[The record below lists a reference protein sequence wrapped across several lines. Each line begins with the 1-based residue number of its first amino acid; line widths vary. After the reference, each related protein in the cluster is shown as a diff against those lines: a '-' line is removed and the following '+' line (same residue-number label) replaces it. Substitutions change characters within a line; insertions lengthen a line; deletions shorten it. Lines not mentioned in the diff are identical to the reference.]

1 MRVPVSWLREYA
13 PIPEP
18 YDALEVGRRLTL
30 AGLEVEAVEQVGHDV
45 HGVITAQVM
54 AVEELTE
61 FKKPIR
67 YCRVATSDAELT
79 ADPETLTGV
88 ICGATNF
95 SVGDRVAFATVGAVL
110 PGGFEITAAKKYGR
124 VSEGMICAVDELG
137 IGEDHTGILVLAPD
151 TPLGVDFTAYARLRD
166 DVLEITVTPDRGYAV
181 SIRGVAREL
190 ASAYQVP
197 YTDPALTFVP
207 GEDDPGLAAEAGVE
221 DLARAGDPDAR
232 AGGLRAGAG
241 PWPAAIADPTAC
253 DRFVL
258 REVRGFAPA
267 ARTPLWMQVRL
278 ARSGMR
284 SVSLAV
290 DVTNYLMLELG
301 QPLHAF
307 DRAKLNGPIVVRRA
321 RPGETL
327 TTLDHVT
334 RTLYE
339 SDILITD
346 DSGPISMAGTMG
358 GLATEIDDDS
368 TDIVIEGAH
377 FSDTGTAKM
386 SRRHRLH
393 SEASY
398 RFERGTDRELPLR
411 ATARAA
417 ALLADLGGATVVPGV
432 THAQVPVTPVTIQV
446 AADYPDRVAGVVYGM
461 DTVVARLQEVG
472 CEVRS
477 TPASAPPT
485 IAPWRA
491 KKAPAAP
498 VSQEHEHGQR
508 DRQHMVLLVTPP
520 SWRPDL
526 TDAADL
532 AEEVIRLEGYGNI
545 PVRTPRATAGQGL
558 TERQKSLRA
567 IARTLGA
574 AGFVEVHCD
583 PFAPATE
590 ADSLMLAPEDP
601 RRPAVKVANPL
612 SEDQPRLRTTLLPGL
627 FRTLVRNIGRGFP
640 DTALFET
647 GLVFLPRPGA
657 PGVAPILATDRG
669 PTEAELATL
678 AAALPDQPQRVG
690 GVLAG
695 HRELAGWW
703 GPGRPET
710 WADAIEAARSV
721 GAVNHLTFEVRAA
734 AEAPWHPGRCAAL
747 YVRTATDSRARGGED
762 REWLA
767 GHAGELHPRVI
778 AAYGLPS
785 RTCAFELDLAVLAAA
800 AEAAEPVRGPALS
813 AYPVATQDVALVV
826 SQEVPAAEV
835 VAALAAGAGE
845 LLEDVRLFDV
855 YTGAQLGEGRKSLAY
870 TLRLRAPD
878 RTLTAAEA
886 TAVRDAAVAE
896 AARRTGAVLRLSGS
910 DAHLVKVTVARR
922 VVGHDRRV
930 EAGNRFGCA
939 GETPLVP
946 CFAHAVFR
954 AFR

>member
-18 YDALEVGRRLTL
+18 YDALEIGRRLTE

-45 HGVITAQVM
+45 HGVITAQVITI
-54 AVEELTE
+54 EELTG

-67 YCRVATSDAELT
+67 YCRVAVSEDELT
-79 ADPETLTGV
+79 RDPETLTGV
-88 ICGATNF
+88 ICGAVNF
-95 SVGDRVAFATVGAVL
+95 SEGDRVAFATVGATL
-110 PGGFEITAAKKYGR
+110 PGGFEITRAKKYGR
-124 VSEGMICAVDELG
+124 ISEGMICAVDELG
-137 IGEDHTGILVLAPD
+137 IGEDHTGILILSPD
-151 TPLGVDFTAYARLRD
+151 TPLGVDFAAYAELRD

-197 YTDPALTFVP
+197 YTDPAQTFVP
-207 GEDDPGLAAEAGVE
+207 GEDASGIENEAPSADV
-221 DLARAGDPDAR
+221 
-232 AGGLRAGAG
+232 
-241 PWPAAIADPTAC
+241 WPAQIADPTAC

-258 REVRGFAPA
+258 REVRGFDPT

-278 ARSGMR
+278 ARCGMR
-284 SVSLAV
+284 SISLAV

-307 DRAKLNGPIVVRRA
+307 DRSRLHGTIVVRRA

-334 RTLYE
+334 RTLNE
-339 SDILITD
+339 ADILITD

-358 GLATEIDDDS
+358 GLATEIGDDS

-386 SRRHRLH
+386 ARRHRLH

-398 RFERGTDRELPLR
+398 RFERGTDRELPPR
-411 ATARAA
+411 ATARAV
-417 ALLADLGGATVVPGV
+417 ALLASLGGAAIVPGV
-432 THAQVPVTPVTIQV
+432 THAQVPVEPVTIEM

-477 TPASAPPT
+477 TPSGHVPT

-491 KKAPAAP
+491 DRAP
-498 VSQEHEHGQR
+498 QEPASGSHQHEQGKH

-526 TDAADL
+526 TDPADL
-532 AEEVIRLEGYGNI
+532 AEEVIRLEGYSNV
-545 PVRTPRATAGQGL
+545 PVRQPLAMAGQGL

-567 IARTLGA
+567 IARVLGT
-574 AGFVEVHCD
+574 AGFVEVHSD
-583 PFAPATE
+583 PFAPAAE
-590 ADSLMLAPEDP
+590 ADNLMLAPEDE
-601 RRPAVKVANPL
+601 RRPAVRVANPL
-612 SEDQPRLRTTLLPGL
+612 SEDQPQLRTTLLPGL
-627 FRTLVRNIGRGFP
+627 FRTLVRNVGRGFP
-640 DTALFET
+640 DTDLFET
-647 GLVFLPRPGA
+647 GLVFLPRPGS

-678 AAALPDQPQRVG
+678 AAALPDQPPMVA
-690 GVLAG
+690 GVLTG
-695 HRELAGWW
+695 SRELPGWW
-703 GPGRPET
+703 GPGTRAI
-710 WADAIEAARSV
+710 WADAVEAARSV
-721 GAVNHLTFEVRAA
+721 GAVLHLTFEVRAA

-747 YVRTATDSRARGGED
+747 YVSNQGQGRKH
-762 REWLA
+762 EWLA
-767 GHAGELHPRVI
+767 GYAGELHPRVI
-778 AAYGLPS
+778 AAYGLPP
-785 RTCAFELDLAVLAAA
+785 RTSAFELDFAVLAAA
-800 AEAAEPVRGPALS
+800 AAAAPPVRGPALP
-813 AYPVATQDVALVV
+813 AYPLATQDVALVV
-826 SQEVPAAEV
+826 PEQVPAAEV
-835 VAALAAGAGE
+835 VAALRAGAGE

-855 YTGAQLGEGRKSLAY
+855 YAGAQLGEGHKSLAY

-886 TAVRDAAVAE
+886 TAARDAAVAE
-896 AARRTGAVLRLSGS
+896 ATRRTGAVLR
-910 DAHLVKVTVARR
+910 A
-922 VVGHDRRV
+922 
-930 EAGNRFGCA
+930 
-939 GETPLVP
+939 
-946 CFAHAVFR
+946 
-954 AFR
+954 

>member
-18 YDALEVGRRLTL
+18 YDALEVGRRLTQ
-30 AGLEVEAVEQVGHDV
+30 AGLEVEAVEQAGHDV

-54 AVEELTE
+54 AVEELTG

-67 YCRVATSDAELT
+67 YCRVAVSDAELA

-88 ICGATNF
+88 ICGAVNF
-95 SVGDRVAFATVGAVL
+95 KVGDRVAFAVVGAML

-124 VSEGMICAVDELG
+124 TSQGMICAVDELG
-137 IGEDHTGILVLAPD
+137 IGEDHTGILVLPPD
-151 TPLGVDFTAYARLRD
+151 TPLGVDFVEYAGLRD

-197 YTDPALTFVP
+197 FTDPAQTFVP
-207 GEDDPGLAAEAGVE
+207 GEDASGM
-221 DLARAGDPDAR
+221 DAP
-232 AGGLRAGAG
+232 ATADGG
-241 PWPAAIADPTAC
+241 PWPATIADPTAC

-258 REVRGFAPA
+258 REVRGFDPH
-267 ARTPLWMQVRL
+267 ARTPLWMAVRL
-278 ARSGMR
+278 ARCGMR

-290 DVTNYLMLELG
+290 DVTNYLMIELG

-307 DRAKLNGPIVVRRA
+307 DRAKLHGTIVVRRA

-327 TTLDHVT
+327 VTLDHVT
-334 RTLYE
+334 RTLHPD
-339 SDILITD
+339 DILITD
-346 DSGPISMAGTMG
+346 ERGPISMAGTMG
-358 GLATEIDDDS
+358 GLETEIDDDS

-417 ALLADLGGATVVPGV
+417 ALLASLGGATIVPGV
-432 THAQVPVTPVTIQV
+432 THAQVPVTPVTIEL
-446 AADYPDRVAGVVYGM
+446 AADYPDRVAGMVYGM

-477 TPASAPPT
+477 VPASEAPT

-491 KKAPAAP
+491 GAPEPDGHDHAGK
-498 VSQEHEHGQR
+498 H
-508 DRQHMVLLVTPP
+508 DRQLMVLLVTPP

-526 TDAADL
+526 TDPADL
-532 AEEVIRLEGYGNI
+532 AEEVIRLEGYGNV
-545 PVRTPRATAGQGL
+545 PVRQPRTMAGQGL
-558 TERQKSLRA
+558 SPRQKALRA
-567 IARTLGA
+567 IARALAA
-574 AGFVEVHCD
+574 AGLVEVHSD
-583 PFAPATE
+583 PFAPADE
-590 ADSLMLAPEDP
+590 ADRLMLAPEDP

-612 SEDQPRLRTTLLPGL
+612 SEDQPQLRTTLLPGL
-627 FRTLVRNIGRGFP
+627 FRTLVRNVGRGFP

-647 GLVFLPRPGA
+647 GQVFLPRPGS
-657 PGVAPILATDRG
+657 PGIAPILATDRG

-678 AAALPDQPQRVG
+678 AAALPDQPPLVA

-695 HRELAGWW
+695 NRDLPGWW
-703 GPGRPET
+703 GPGRAAA

-721 GAVNHLTFEVRAA
+721 GAVSHLAFEVRAA
-734 AEAPWHPGRCAAL
+734 AEPPWHPGRCAAL
-747 YVRTATDSRARGGED
+747 YVRGSSG

-778 AAYGLPS
+778 AAYGLPP
-785 RTCAFELDLAVLAAA
+785 RTSAFELDFAVLSAAA
-800 AEAAEPVRGPALS
+800 DAAGPVRGPALS
-813 AYPVATQDVALVV
+813 AYPLATQDVALVV
-826 SQEVPAAEV
+826 GEEVPAAEV
-835 VAALAAGAGE
+835 AAALRDGAGD
-845 LLEDVRLFDV
+845 LLEDLRLFDV
-855 YTGAQLGEGRKSLAY
+855 YTGAQLATGRKSLAY

-886 TAVRDAAVAE
+886 TAARDAAVSE
-896 AARRTGAVLRLSGS
+896 ATRRTGAVLRG
-910 DAHLVKVTVARR
+910 
-922 VVGHDRRV
+922 
-930 EAGNRFGCA
+930 
-939 GETPLVP
+939 
-946 CFAHAVFR
+946 
-954 AFR
+954 